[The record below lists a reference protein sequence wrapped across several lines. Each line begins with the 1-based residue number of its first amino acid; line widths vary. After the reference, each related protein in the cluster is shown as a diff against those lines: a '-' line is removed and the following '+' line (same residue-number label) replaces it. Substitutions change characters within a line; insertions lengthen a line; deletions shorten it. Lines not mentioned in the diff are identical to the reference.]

1 MDPLSSVEASK
12 INFNRSNCGEKKIYI
27 GKNIGKN
34 KKGGCTK
41 RTESKK

>member
-12 INFNRSNCGEKKIYI
+12 INFNRSNCGEKKNI